1 MIVKDEELTLARCL
15 GCVQPFADEIVIVDT
30 GSSDG
35 TAVVARNY
43 TEKVFSF
50 AWCDDFSAARNFSF
64 SKASCDLV
72 MWLDADDVVAE
83 EDVRRICALK
93 DEMENY
99 DVAMLL
105 YAAAFSGGRPAFEY
119 YRERIFR
126 RSFGFEWK
134 GAVHEAVEPRG
145 RIVWSDAVIRHEKV
159 RPPQPMR
166 NLRIYQGL
174 IASGKPLA
182 PRDLF
187 YYGRELYFNNMHAEC
202 AAVLERYLKG
212 EGWEQNRA
220 EACLT
225 LHAAYSALGDQDRAV
240 AALLRSFSV
249 SAPDGRACC
258 MLGERLL
265 EAGNLAAAKFWYET
279 AMRIPRD
286 LKNGAFFQSDYC
298 DFIPCMQLCVINY
311 RLGDAV
317 AAERF
322 NGLAAEIKP
331 DDERVV
337 QNMHFFRSLK
347 GGKL

>member
-202 AAVLERYLKG
+202 AAVLERYLAG

-249 SAPDGRACC
+249 SAPDSRACC

-279 AMRIPRD
+279 AMRLPRD
-286 LKNGAFFQSDYC
+286 LKNGAFFSPIIATSFPAC
-298 DFIPCMQLCVINY
+298 SC
-311 RLGDAV
+311 A
-317 AAERF
+317 
-322 NGLAAEIKP
+322 
-331 DDERVV
+331 
-337 QNMHFFRSLK
+337 S
-347 GGKL
+347 